1 MKLFLKNKNNFF
13 AKNYCEIQ
21 VRTILVCTLYS
32 IKYGN
37 TVSLQ
42 FSICVEAMVVELP
55 GVQMI
60 DHLDKVAVRLV
71 KNVLAKV
78 GFPLGYLGG
87 VIYLSSYCS
96 ILIEIPLPAGE
107 MIWA

>member
-1 MKLFLKNKNNFF
+1 MR
-13 AKNYCEIQ
+13 I
-21 VRTILVCTLYS
+21 ILVYTLYS
-32 IKYGN
+32 IKCGN

-42 FSICVEAMVVELP
+42 FSICVGAMVVKLP

-78 GFPLGYLGG
+78 GFPLGCLGG
-87 VIYLSSYCS
+87 VIALSNYCIS
-96 ILIEIPLPAGE
+96 LSRSPSQLEK
-107 MIWA
+107 